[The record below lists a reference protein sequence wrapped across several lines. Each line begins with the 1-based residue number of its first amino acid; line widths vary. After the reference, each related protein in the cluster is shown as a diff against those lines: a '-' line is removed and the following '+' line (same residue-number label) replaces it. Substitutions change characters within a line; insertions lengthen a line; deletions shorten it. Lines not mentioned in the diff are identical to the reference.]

1 MAFPKLK
8 IADDDG
14 NVADVTSNRLDVNA
28 YLSAT
33 PTIDIGDVSL
43 LLGGTAASVNNGA
56 SDATTLRVTVA
67 SDSTG
72 ALTVDLG
79 SNNDVTVTNLIPGTG
94 ATNLGKQED
103 AAHSSGD
110 VGVQMLAVR
119 KGTPADLSNADG
131 DYEPLQLDEGR
142 LWTSTVVTSV
152 PAPTGGTVHSYGR
165 FNAAETATAIS
176 DGTNGI
182 AESVTDCKEIIIQ
195 PDPAN
200 SGFIRVGG
208 LAGVTSGVPVSTLN
222 GIRLEPGDTLVLPA
236 SSTDAVL
243 IDGSAASQRVY
254 VMLVR

>member
-1 MAFPKLK
+1 MAFPKFK

-14 NVADVTSNRLDVNA
+14 NVADVQSNRLDVNA
-28 YLSAT
+28 HLSTTDNTVLDNIKSALD
-33 PTIDIGDVSL
+33 TIKVDTEAIETAVE
-43 LLGGTAASVNNGA
+43 GTL
-56 SDATTLRVTVA
+56 TT
-67 SDSTG
+67 ST
-72 ALTVDLG
+72 AITSIV
-79 SNNDVTVTNLIPGTG
+79 PGVG
-94 ATNLGKQED
+94 PLNLGKQED
-103 AAHSSGD
+103 TAHSSGD
-110 VGVQMLAVR
+110 LGVQMLAVR

-152 PAPTGGTVHSYGR
+152 PTPTGGTVHSYGR
-165 FNAAETATAIS
+165 FTAAETATAIS

-195 PDPAN
+195 PDSAN

-208 LAGVTSGVPVSTLN
+208 LAGIVSGVPVSTSN
-222 GIRLEPGDTLVLPA
+222 GIRLDAGDTLVLPA
-236 SSTDAVL
+236 ASTDAVM

>member
-1 MAFPKLK
+1 MAFPKFK

-14 NVADVTSNRLDVNA
+14 NVADVQSNRLDVNA
-28 YLSAT
+28 HLST
-33 PTIDIGDVSL
+33 TDNTVLDNIESVLDTIKIDTEAIETAVE
-43 LLGGTAASVNNGA
+43 GTL
-56 SDATTLRVTVA
+56 TT
-67 SDSTG
+67 ST
-72 ALTVDLG
+72 AITSIV
-79 SNNDVTVTNLIPGTG
+79 PGTG
-94 ATNLGKQED
+94 PLNLGKQED
-103 AAHSSGD
+103 AAHSDGD
-110 VGVQMLAVR
+110 LGVMALAVR
-119 KGTPADLSNADG
+119 TASPANRSSTNG

-152 PAPTGGTVHSYGR
+152 PAPTGGTVHSYTR

-208 LAGVTSGVPVSTLN
+208 LGGAVAGVPVTTTN

-236 SSTDAVL
+236 ASTDAVM

>member
-1 MAFPKLK
+1 MAFPKFK

-14 NVADVTSNRLDVNA
+14 NVADVQSNRLDVNA
-28 YLSAT
+28 HLST
-33 PTIDIGDVSL
+33 TDNGVLDNIESVLDTIKIDTEAIETAVE
-43 LLGGTAASVNNGA
+43 GTL
-56 SDATTLRVTVA
+56 TI
-67 SDSTG
+67 TG
-72 ALTVDLG
+72 AITSV
-79 SNNDVTVTNLIPGTG
+79 IPGSS
-94 ATNLGKQED
+94 ALNLGKQED
-103 AAHSSGD
+103 VAHSSGD

-119 KGTPADLSNADG
+119 KSVPADLSNADG

-165 FNAAETATAIS
+165 FTAAETATAIS

-195 PDPAN
+195 PDSAN

-208 LAGVTSGVPVSTLN
+208 LAGIVSGVPVSTSN
-222 GIRLEPGDTLVLPA
+222 GIRLDAGDTLVLPA
-236 SSTDAVL
+236 ASTDAVM

>member
-1 MAFPKLK
+1 MAFPKFK

-14 NVADVTSNRLDVNA
+14 NVADVQSNRLDVNA
-28 YLSAT
+28 HLSTTDNTVLDNIKSALD
-33 PTIDIGDVSL
+33 TIKVDTEAIETAVE
-43 LLGGTAASVNNGA
+43 GTL
-56 SDATTLRVTVA
+56 TT
-67 SDSTG
+67 ST
-72 ALTVDLG
+72 AITSIV
-79 SNNDVTVTNLIPGTG
+79 PGTG
-94 ATNLGKQED
+94 PTNLGKQED
-103 AAHSSGD
+103 TAHSGGD
-110 VGVQMLAVR
+110 LGVMALAVR

-152 PAPTGGTVHSYGR
+152 PTPTGGTVHSYGR
-165 FNAAETATAIS
+165 FTAAETATAIS

-195 PDPAN
+195 PDSAN

-208 LAGVTSGVPVSTLN
+208 LAGIVSGVPVSTSN
-222 GIRLEPGDTLVLPA
+222 GIRLDAGDTLVLPA
-236 SSTDAVL
+236 ASTDAVM